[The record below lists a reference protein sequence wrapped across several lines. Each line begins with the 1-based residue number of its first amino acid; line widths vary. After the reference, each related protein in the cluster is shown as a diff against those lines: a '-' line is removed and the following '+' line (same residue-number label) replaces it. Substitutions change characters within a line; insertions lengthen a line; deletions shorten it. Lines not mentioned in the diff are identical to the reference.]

1 VPVYTCSVKRSNLI
15 CPAWLPLTFVET
27 SMYVSLPPSMNY
39 MLASCPFDP
48 PLTQADFFGSASIC
62 TGQILPIQD
71 APPQHQ
77 DRGQGKWHQDRRP
90 QHGRHCASSRSTSC
104 LCVVSLSLSSLLYGS
119 LGKADILPRFS
130 FFRPDPTKFFGI
142 ELGAQVKLDDK
153 TERYIVSGAHDANRL
168 RELLDT
174 FIEKVRLLSFPCQS
188 KPSG

>member
-1 VPVYTCSVKRSNLI
+1 
-15 CPAWLPLTFVET
+15 
-27 SMYVSLPPSMNY
+27 
-39 MLASCPFDP
+39 
-48 PLTQADFFGSASIC
+48 
-62 TGQILPIQD
+62 
-71 APPQHQ
+71 
-77 DRGQGKWHQDRRP
+77 
-90 QHGRHCASSRSTSC
+90 
-104 LCVVSLSLSSLLYGS
+104 

>member
-1 VPVYTCSVKRSNLI
+1 MPLLNTKIEGKGNGIKTVVPNMADIARALARPPACALSPYPCLLFYTDLWVK
-15 CPAWLPLTFVET
+15 LTSFL
-27 SMYVSLPPSMNY
+27 VSL
-39 MLASCPFDP
+39 
-48 PLTQADFFGSASIC
+48 
-62 TGQILPIQD
+62 
-71 APPQHQ
+71 
-77 DRGQGKWHQDRRP
+77 
-90 QHGRHCASSRSTSC
+90 
-104 LCVVSLSLSSLLYGS
+104 
-119 LGKADILPRFS
+119 